1 MLGMVCSESWKMVLA
16 KFKVNQKVNQLGS
29 IFLAVLWLSMGNVSS
44 WAQSSPEADL
54 ESESTEA
61 VPAIPSEPGAEPA
74 QTNPIIPPAPVLEVP
89 PLNPLEPQPDPLIPE
104 MAVDRP
110 LNPQEQAVLQEALNE
125 LRRQGQASLEA
136 GDLPGALELWNRELR
151 LRRYLGPKE
160 EVASLARVG
169 RVAWQQSQATELR
182 YITLRLEQI
191 EQEILPPPDAETEA
205 PATQPAQP
213 VDWELLASIA
223 EAYEQVRA
231 RDQAVA
237 LYSTLLNRAR
247 QQENTARQQEIL
259 IALGNQHIS
268 WFDYPAAA
276 TAYEDLLTLS
286 RATGNQTSEIESLTQ
301 LAYIYQENNQ
311 PEQAIAVQQQLVDT
325 YQQQQNFVP
334 IPAIKIAMADS
345 YVLLNQP
352 GPAATNYQEAFAV
365 ARSVQQFAYAS
376 DALQKLA
383 TLYQSLNRPAD
394 ALIVYQL
401 LLDVERQ
408 SYNTFGMMNTYDQ
421 LGQLYKA
428 QGDASQA
435 LAAFRQGLQIARQ
448 LKYRVDYF
456 NTQIQEVNPQN

>member
-1 MLGMVCSESWKMVLA
+1 MVLA
-16 KFKVNQKVNQLGS
+16 KSKFNQFSTQLS
-29 IFLAVLWLSMGNVSS
+29 AALLALLGLTMSS
-44 WAQSSPEADL
+44 VARSSVASAQTAPA
-54 ESESTEA
+54 TET
-61 VPAIPSEPGAEPA
+61 VPSAETLVEPGSEPGTESQA
-74 QTNPIIPPAPVLEVP
+74 NPIPPAPVLEEP

-110 LNPQEQAVLQEALNE
+110 LNPQEQTVLREALNE
-125 LRRQGQASLEA
+125 LQRQGQAKLEA

-151 LRRYLGPKE
+151 LRRYLGPQE
-160 EVASLARVG
+160 EVESLARVG
-169 RVAWQQSQATELR
+169 EVAWQQSQATELR

-191 EQEILPPPDAETEA
+191 EQEILPPPEAEPEEA
-205 PATQPAQP
+205 TAQPAQP
-213 VDWELLASIA
+213 VDYDLLASIA
-223 EAYEQVRA
+223 AAYQQVRA
-231 RDQAVA
+231 RNQAVA
-237 LYSTLLNRAR
+237 LYSKLLDRAR
-247 QQENTARQQEIL
+247 QQQNTARQQEIL
-259 IALGNQHIS
+259 VALADQHLS

-276 TAYEDLLTLS
+276 ATYEDLLILS
-286 RATGNQTSEIESLTQ
+286 RATGDQATEVEALTK

-311 PEQAIAVQQQLVDT
+311 PAEAIAAQQQLVET
-325 YQQQQNFVP
+325 YQRQQNFVP

-352 GPAATNYQEAFAV
+352 AQAATNYQEAFAA

-383 TLYQSLNRPAD
+383 TLYQSLGRPAD

-408 SYNTFGMMNTYDQ
+408 SYNSYGMMNTYDQ

-428 QGDASQA
+428 QGDTSQA
-435 LAAFRQGLQIARQ
+435 LVAFQQGLQLARQ

-456 NTQIQEVNPQN
+456 TAQIQEINPQN